1 MTRRTNYAAIAIV
14 VIIFAAI
21 GLRLA
26 LPSLVKNYLNETLAD
41 MGDYQGHIADVDIA
55 LWRGAYVLRDME
67 VIKINNA
74 VPVPFF
80 EADNIDL
87 SISWHALFR
96 GAVVAEVD
104 FVDAQL
110 HFVDG
115 DEEESQSGAGTD
127 WRAALQQLVPIRIDR
142 LDIHNGILH
151 FHNFGSDPEV
161 HLILTELEGGFT
173 NISNADRSDT
183 AVHAGFHLEGMML
196 ETAHAILEGNLDPL
210 GNFHDFV
217 INLKITDIELHRI
230 NDLTSAYGNFDFED
244 GRGDFIME
252 LEAKDAQLTGYAK
265 PLLDNVVVLDLEK
278 DFKKGVLSGA
288 WEALVGG
295 LGRIFR
301 NQPKERIAS
310 QIEIRGSLEQ
320 QDISAWQAF
329 TSILRN
335 AFVEAY
341 EARFGRE

>member
-1 MTRRTNYAAIAIV
+1 MTRRTRYVAITLV
-14 VIIFAAI
+14 LIIAAAI

-67 VIKINNA
+67 VVKINKA

-87 SISWHALFR
+87 SISWYALFR
-96 GAVVAEVD
+96 GAVVAEVG

-115 DEEESQSGAGTD
+115 DEKESQSGAGTD

-142 LDIHNGILH
+142 LDIHNGTLH

-161 HLILTELEGGFT
+161 HLVLTELQGGFT
-173 NISNADRSDT
+173 NISNADRSEN

-196 ETAHAILEGNLDPL
+196 ETAHATLEGNLDPL
-210 GNFHDFV
+210 GDFHDFV
-217 INLKITDIELHRI
+217 IDLKITDIELHRI
-230 NDLTSAYGNFDFED
+230 NDLTEAYGNFDFED

-252 LEAKDAQLTGYAK
+252 LEAEDAQLTGYAK

-278 DFKKGVLSGA
+278 DFEKGVLSGA

-310 QIEIRGSLEQ
+310 QIEIRGSLDQ

-335 AFVEAY
+335 AFGEAY